1 MIFHLNHQRPLSG
14 NNFIMCIPSYVKYI
28 VLGVSVGLFIILSV
42 FYTHSTLQLVLAMIL
57 AIVQSRI
64 NCPKCGNPILK
75 DKNGWY
81 IFTMRT
87 TCRHCGQ
94 DTLLCEIEPDEVTQ
108 KRLQ

>member
-1 MIFHLNHQRPLSG
+1 
-14 NNFIMCIPSYVKYI
+14 MCIPSYYKYI
-28 VLGVSVGLFIILSV
+28 FLFLVVGTLVILAV
-42 FYTHSTLQLVLAMIL
+42 FYDRLFYFVPMFIFSI
-57 AIVQSRI
+57 IWSRI
-64 NCPKCGNPILK
+64 RCPKCGESLLK
-75 DKNGWY
+75 DTNGWY

>member
-1 MIFHLNHQRPLSG
+1 
-14 NNFIMCIPSYVKYI
+14 MCIPSYVKYI
-28 VLGVSVGLFIILSV
+28 SLFLVVGTLVILAV
-42 FYTHSTLQLVLAMIL
+42 FYDRLFYFVPMFIFSI
-57 AIVQSRI
+57 IWSRI
-64 NCPKCGNPILK
+64 RCPKCKKPLLK

-81 IFTMRT
+81 IFTIRT

>member
-1 MIFHLNHQRPLSG
+1 MK
-14 NNFIMCIPSYVKYI
+14 CIPAYARYI
-28 VLGVSVGLFIILSV
+28 ILGVMVGLFIILSI
-42 FYTHSTLQLVLAMIL
+42 FYTQSTLQLGLAMVFAIL
-57 AIVQSRI
+57 QSRI
-64 NCPKCGNPILK
+64 NCPKCGKPILK

>member
-1 MIFHLNHQRPLSG
+1 MK
-14 NNFIMCIPSYVKYI
+14 CIPAYAKYI
-28 VLGVSVGLFIILSV
+28 ILGVLVGLFIILSI
-42 FYTHSTLQLVLAMIL
+42 FYTQSLLQLGLAMVF
-57 AIVQSRI
+57 AIIQSRVT
-64 NCPKCGNPILK
+64 CPKCGNPILK

-94 DTLLCEIEPDEVTQ
+94 DTMLCEVEPDEVTQ

>member
-1 MIFHLNHQRPLSG
+1 MK
-14 NNFIMCIPSYVKYI
+14 CIPAYARYI
-28 VLGVSVGLFIILSV
+28 ILGILVGLFIILSI
-42 FYTHSTLQLVLAMIL
+42 FYTQSTLQLGLAMVF
-57 AIVQSRI
+57 AIIQSRI
-64 NCPKCGNPILK
+64 NCPKCGQPILK

-94 DTLLCEIEPDEVTQ
+94 DTMLCEVEPDEVTQ

>member
-1 MIFHLNHQRPLSG
+1 
-14 NNFIMCIPSYVKYI
+14 MCIPSYYKYI
-28 VLGVSVGLFIILSV
+28 FLFLVVGTLVILAV
-42 FYTHSTLQLVLAMIL
+42 FYDRLFYFIPIFIFSI
-57 AIVQSRI
+57 IWSRI
-64 NCPKCGNPILK
+64 RCPKCGKSLLK

-108 KRLQ
+108 SRLK

>member
-1 MIFHLNHQRPLSG
+1 
-14 NNFIMCIPSYVKYI
+14 MCIPSYVKYI
-28 VLGVSVGLFIILSV
+28 FLGMAVGLLIILSV
-42 FYTHSTLQLVLAMIL
+42 FYTHSTLQLVLAMML

-64 NCPKCGNPILK
+64 TCPKCGNSILK

-87 TCRHCGQ
+87 ACRHCGQ

-108 KRLQ
+108 KRLK

>member
-1 MIFHLNHQRPLSG
+1 
-14 NNFIMCIPSYVKYI
+14 MCIPSYAKYI
-28 VLGVSVGLFIILSV
+28 TLGILVAVLVIVSV
-42 FYTHSTLQLVLAMIL
+42 FYAGNLVPMVLAMIL
-57 AIVQSRI
+57 AIMQSRVK
-64 NCPKCGNPILK
+64 CPKCDNSILK

-94 DTLLCEIEPDEVTQ
+94 DTLLCEVEPDEVTQ

>member
-1 MIFHLNHQRPLSG
+1 MK
-14 NNFIMCIPSYVKYI
+14 CIPAYARYI
-28 VLGVSVGLFIILSV
+28 ILGVMVGLFIILSI
-42 FYTHSTLQLVLAMIL
+42 FYTQSTLQLGLAMVFAIL
-57 AIVQSRI
+57 QSRI

-94 DTLLCEIEPDEVTQ
+94 DTMLCEIEPDEVTQ

>member
-1 MIFHLNHQRPLSG
+1 
-14 NNFIMCIPSYVKYI
+14 MCIPSSYKYI
-28 VLGVSVGLFIILSV
+28 FLFLVVGTLVILAV
-42 FYTHSTLQLVLAMIL
+42 FYDRLFYFVPIFIFSI
-57 AIVQSRI
+57 IWSRI
-64 NCPKCGNPILK
+64 RCPKCGESLLK

-94 DTLLCEIEPDEVTQ
+94 DTLLCEIESDEVTQ